1 MVSSDSYLIVFI
13 SLCDPFLFSMGQI
26 YNINSRLMNG
36 LRQKF
41 GMSLLWLGYMKT
53 IYYILVSLVTQ

>member
-13 SLCDPFLFSMGQI
+13 DLCDPFPFSMGQI
-26 YNINSRLMNG
+26 YNINSLLMNG
-36 LRQKF
+36 LWQKF
-41 GMSLLWLGYMKT
+41 GMSLLWLGYKKT